1 MRRFLLLAS
10 PAILALA
17 VVLDGPAADAHA
29 LVGNR
34 IFPATIVTD
43 DPGVADEL
51 ALPTISSFKTGDDPA
66 ARELDVSGEYAKRL
80 TDKLGVS
87 FGETWTR
94 VKAPGGDKAQGFQNF
109 DTTLKYQLIK
119 DGDREAI
126 LALGLSAE
134 WGGSGEDQIGAE
146 HHSTFTPTVFFGK
159 GAGDLPDSLA
169 WARPFAV
176 TGLVGYAIPSRAR
189 DAGQRNAR
197 VIGTGLAIEYS
208 LPYLAAHVKD
218 YGFSDFVNHLTPLVE
233 ANFQTPVSNT
243 ESRRT
248 TGTINPGLIWS
259 GRRFQFAAEATLP
272 INRESGRG
280 TGFVVQVH
288 YYLDDL
294 FPKSIGKPI
303 W

>member
-1 MRRFLLLAS
+1 MRRFLLLTA
-10 PAILALA
+10 PAGLAAALA
-17 VVLDGPAADAHA
+17 VGGPPAAAHA
-29 LVGNR
+29 IVGNR
-34 IFPATIVTD
+34 FFPATIVTD

-80 TDKLGVS
+80 TEKLGVS

-94 VKAPGGDKAQGFQNF
+94 VKSPDGGKAQGFQNLE
-109 DTTLKYQLIK
+109 TTLKYQVLKNPASESIVS
-119 DGDREAI
+119 
-126 LALGLSAE
+126 LGLSAE
-134 WGGSGEDQIGAE
+134 WGESGADQVGAE
-146 HHSTFTPTVFFGK
+146 RHSTFTPTVFFGK
-159 GAGDLPDSLA
+159 GAGGLPDSLA
-169 WARPFAV
+169 WARPLAV

-189 DAGQRNAR
+189 DAGDRNPR
-197 VIGTGLAIEYS
+197 VIQTGLAIEYT

-218 YGFSDFVNHLTPLVE
+218 YGFSTFVNHLTPLVE
-233 ANFQTPVSNT
+233 ASFETPVANT
-243 ESRRT
+243 DSHRT
-248 TGTINPGLIWS
+248 TGTINPGVIWS

-280 TGFVVQVH
+280 TGFVLQVH